1 MRQSTLTKLALS
13 VFALVFVSFLVRG
26 FGQFLVGPERAML
39 LAGPLALLAAAVL
52 AVVVALWTLGRAGV
66 VSIEADG
73 PSGPGRDPND

>member
-26 FGQFLVGPERAML
+26 FGQFVVGPRTATL

-52 AVVVALWTLGRAGV
+52 ALVVVLWTLGRAGV
-66 VSIEADG
+66 VRIEVDDASD
-73 PSGPGRDPND
+73 PGRDPND